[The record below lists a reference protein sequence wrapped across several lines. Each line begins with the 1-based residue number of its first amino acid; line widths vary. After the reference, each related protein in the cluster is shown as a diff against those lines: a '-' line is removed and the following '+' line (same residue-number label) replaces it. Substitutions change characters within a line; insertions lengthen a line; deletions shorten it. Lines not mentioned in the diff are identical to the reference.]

1 MCEIRT
7 VFAALCLG
15 SVLLATGC
23 NKPDEGSPA
32 AGGAAAQT
40 PAGDPT
46 AAPVLPTLDAQTL
59 AERLGTALSPSEGG
73 SLRAIIPRADVK
85 VSVDGAPFPAAAG
98 LGTEVV
104 FHPSV
109 SGATLVGSASLF
121 QDEVS
126 PAMDS
131 AFAHGMAVTALH
143 GRFFFDEPRVVSM
156 HFVAEGN
163 AAFLASGV
171 QAIGSAIRDARAQSA
186 LPRSNFG
193 GDPPLP
199 GSLNAPALGAVF
211 GVQASSREGL
221 VKINV
226 QGDATRR
233 STLSSEAPLLWAVF
247 FGSDQRAAVDGGFT
261 LSPHHVQLVLQ
272 ALRRTNIHVVSV
284 QQHGMGHEPG
294 HSLVYFHANGSALAL
309 AQGIHAALQAR
320 LSKGGQ

>member
-1 MCEIRT
+1 MCEFRT
-7 VFAALCLG
+7 KFAALCLG

-23 NKPDEGSPA
+23 NKPDDGSSA
-32 AGGAAAQT
+32 TGGSALQT
-40 PAGDPT
+40 PPGDPT
-46 AAPVLPTLDAQTL
+46 AAPVLPTLDAQTI
-59 AERLGTALSPSEGG
+59 AERLGTAVSPSEGG
-73 SLRAIIPRADVK
+73 SLRAIIPRTDVK
-85 VSVDGAPFPAAAG
+85 VTVDGAPFPATAG

-104 FHPSV
+104 FHPGV

-171 QAIGSAIRDARAQSA
+171 QAIGSAIRDARQSA
-186 LPRSNFG
+186 VPRSNFG
-193 GDPPLP
+193 GDAPLP

-221 VKINV
+221 VKISV
-226 QGDATRR
+226 PGKPPGR
-233 STLSSEAPLLWAVF
+233 SALGSEAPLLWAVF

-284 QQHGMGHEPG
+284 QQHGIGHDPG

>member
-1 MCEIRT
+1 MSKIGT
-7 VFAALCLG
+7 KFAALCFGSLLLG
-15 SVLLATGC
+15 WGC

-32 AGGAAAQT
+32 AGGAALQA
-40 PAGDPT
+40 AGDPSV
-46 AAPVLPTLDAQTL
+46 APVLPPLDAQTI
-59 AERLGTALSPSEGG
+59 AERLGATLSPSEDG
-73 SLRAIIPRADVK
+73 SLRAVVPRTDVK
-85 VSVDGAPFPAAAG
+85 VSVDGVSFPAAAG

-104 FHPSV
+104 FRPGA
-109 SGATLVGSASLF
+109 SGATLVGSVSLF

-171 QAIGSAIRDARAQSA
+171 QAIGSAIRDARLQSA
-186 LPRSNFG
+186 QPRSNFS
-193 GDPPLP
+193 GDAPLP
-199 GSLNAPALGAVF
+199 GELNAPALGAVF

-221 VKINV
+221 VKISV
-226 QGDATRR
+226 PGEPTRSR
-233 STLSSEAPLLWAVF
+233 ALSSEAPLLSAVF
-247 FGSDQRAAVDGGFT
+247 FGSDHRAAVDGGFS

-284 QQHGMGHEPG
+284 QQHGIGHDPG
-294 HSLVYFHANGSALAL
+294 HSLVYFHANGTALTL
-309 AQGIHAALQAR
+309 AQGVHAALQAR

>member
-1 MCEIRT
+1 MCEIRIKW
-7 VFAALCLG
+7 AALCLG
-15 SVLLATGC
+15 SVLLAMGC
-23 NKPDEGSPA
+23 NKPDAGSSA
-32 AGGAAAQT
+32 AGGGPQQ
-40 PAGDPT
+40 
-46 AAPVLPTLDAQTL
+46 AAPNDAPAEPVMPPLDAQTI
-59 AERLGTALSPSEGG
+59 AQRLGAPLSPSEDG
-73 SLRAIIPRADVK
+73 SLRALIPRTDVE
-85 VSVDGAPFPAAAG
+85 VSVDGQPFPAAAG

-104 FHPSV
+104 FRPGV
-109 SGATLVGSASLF
+109 SGAALVGSASLF

-143 GRFFFDEPRVVSM
+143 GRFFYDEPRVVSM

-171 QAIGSAIRDARAQSA
+171 QAIGSAIRDVRLQSA
-186 LPRSNFG
+186 RPRANFS
-193 GDPPLP
+193 GDAPAP

-221 VKINV
+221 VKVNV
-226 QGDATRR
+226 QGEPTRR
-233 STLSSEAPLLWAVF
+233 SSLSSEAPLLSAVF
-247 FGSDQRAAVDGGFT
+247 FGSDQRAAVDGGFN

-284 QQHGMGHEPG
+284 QQHGIGHDPG
-294 HSLVYFHANGSALAL
+294 HSLVYFHAKGPALAL
-309 AQGIHAALQAR
+309 AQGVHMALQAR